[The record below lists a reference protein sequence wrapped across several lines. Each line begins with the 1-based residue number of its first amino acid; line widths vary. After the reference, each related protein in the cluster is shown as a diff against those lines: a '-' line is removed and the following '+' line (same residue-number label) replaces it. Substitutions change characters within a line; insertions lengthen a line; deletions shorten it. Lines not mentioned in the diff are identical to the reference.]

1 MPTTG
6 TMRYL
11 KIGDATYEV
20 YNTDNDTKVT
30 QSYKTASEYTYW
42 RPLVIGYSSG
52 SAETFTPADQTN
64 LTYTFNTLKVQ
75 PSTGT
80 IRVGNL
86 VLYNGNYTA
95 TLTPGTLSANRTI
108 TIPNKAG
115 TMALTSDITSA
126 IADLPEP
133 MLFKGSVGTN
143 GTITS
148 LPAAAAANEGFT
160 YKVITALTTPVT
172 AKVGDTVIS
181 NGSEW
186 VVIPSGDE
194 PSGTVT
200 SVAAANATNGG
211 LTISGS
217 PITSSGTITIG
228 HSNVLTNAQTTQ
240 AVYPIK
246 IDKNGHISAYGN
258 AITIPSDIV
267 SGSGSANRLTIWSDT
282 NTLSSSSSLSIST
295 SYNSSSDLYGKIK
308 LYVGST
314 GQLDWQGQLVFYSG
328 NTSKTIT
335 ITPPS
340 LATGSRIIT
349 LPDKDGTVALTSDIP
364 TVPSNIVNKITTTAG
379 THTVISN
386 QTGNVSFN
394 VPTKTSHLTND
405 SNFVATTKSG
415 AYDILT
421 VGTGTYTGQ
430 IKIKKDYNDATF
442 YTTIDVSHT
451 ANRTLTLPNAS
462 GTVALTSDIPTV
474 PSNIVN
480 TITTTAGAHTPAS
493 YKGDVEF
500 NIPTKTSHLTN
511 DSGFVTTDTN
521 TTYAL
526 SGALSSHKFTS
537 TLTAS
542 GSGSGTSTSDF
553 TLAAGT
559 GITITDDTS
568 NRKMTIGCSVT
579 NTDTK
584 VSTAAVTSGTTYY
597 PVLGSDTTSAESKF
611 YDKTGISYL
620 GTSGGNST
628 NGIAT
633 LTLGNNVSGGG
644 GKYGK
649 LTIYSAG
656 QYGATLKTGSTFL
669 ANRTFDL
676 PDKSGTIALTGDLNN
691 YILKPSNDDIAN
703 YSWVL
708 SYGNGW
714 QPTSAFQIVVIPN
727 FDAQSNLPD
736 GTYYCMTSTELI
748 ENAYMDNCTLELRID
763 LPVSSSSDELITNVL
778 TDYYYRMI
786 QYPDESDYYGVIE
799 FTGIIGKIG
808 ANQKRIICR
817 IYIDENEGVH
827 TNGEVT
833 VDIIEAQ
840 LNTSR
845 IIVEGTDSM
854 NAVSCSAGGWATIG
868 SITLTAGTWVV
879 NCRARFTP
887 TASGTNYSAV
897 CFGSSTGQGWY
908 DRRYSESAYQI
919 QHSFV
924 QIVSTS
930 GGTYYLRGTC
940 NNAGKFERSNGA
952 AYSIDAVRIA
962 MNT

>member
-86 VLYNGNYTA
+86 ALYNGSYTA
-95 TLTPGTLSANRTI
+95 TLTPDTLSANRTI

-172 AKVGDTVIS
+172 AKVGDMVIS

-228 HSNVLTNAQTTQ
+228 HSNVLTSAQTTQ

-282 NTLSSSSSLSIST
+282 NTLSSTSSLSIGT
-295 SYNSSSDLYGKIK
+295 SYNSSSDLYGKVK

-340 LATGSRIIT
+340 LATGSR
-349 LPDKDGTVALTSDIP
+349 
-364 TVPSNIVNKITTTAG
+364 
-379 THTVISN
+379 
-386 QTGNVSFN
+386 
-394 VPTKTSHLTND
+394 
-405 SNFVATTKSG
+405 
-415 AYDILT
+415 
-421 VGTGTYTGQ
+421 
-430 IKIKKDYNDATF
+430 
-442 YTTIDVSHT
+442 
-451 ANRTLTLPNAS
+451 TLTLPDAS

-480 TITTTAGAHTPAS
+480 TITTTAGAHTAITSQTGSVSFNVPTTAAHVGAASSSHTHGNITNGGDITATAPTIASGDQIIINDHSASKITNGPTFDGSTTITALTPKGTWETFSKFSGSYEDLIDKPTIPTLPNHIVNTITTTAGAHTPAS
-493 YKGDVEF
+493 YMGDVEF

-511 DSGFVTTDTN
+511 DSGFVT
-521 TTYAL
+521 
-526 SGALSSHKFTS
+526 
-537 TLTAS
+537 
-542 GSGSGTSTSDF
+542 
-553 TLAAGT
+553 
-559 GITITDDTS
+559 
-568 NRKMTIGCSVT
+568 
-579 NTDTK
+579 TDTK

-620 GTSGGNST
+620 GTSGGSST

-633 LTLGNNVSGGG
+633 LTLGNNVSGGS

-676 PDKSGTIALTGDLNN
+676 PDKSGTIALTADLNN
-691 YILKPSNDDIAN
+691 YISKPSDEYVNSNWI
-703 YSWVL
+703 L
-708 SYGNGW
+708 TYGSGW
-714 QPTSAFQIVVIPN
+714 QPTSAFQIVVVPN

-736 GTYYCMTSTELI
+736 GTYNCITSAGMI
-748 ENAYMDNCTLELRID
+748 QNAYMDNCTLELRID
-763 LPVSSSSDELITNVL
+763 LPVSSSSDELITTVL

-808 ANQKRIICR
+808 VNQKRIICR

-827 TNGEVT
+827 PNGEVT
-833 VDIIEAQ
+833 VDIIEINDND
-840 LNTSR
+840 LITTSQ
-845 IIVEGTDSM
+845 IASGYESLSSTVAAGSYTDIT
-854 NAVSCSAGGWATIG
+854 VSFGKTFSSTPNVVVGFYST
-868 SITLTAGTWVV
+868 STAGTFGRCCCSVHSITTTGCKIRFF
-879 NCRARFTP
+879 NGDSSARQPSFYWI
-887 TASGTNYSAV
+887 ATNI
-897 CFGSSTGQGWY
+897 T
-908 DRRYSESAYQI
+908 
-919 QHSFV
+919 
-924 QIVSTS
+924 
-930 GGTYYLRGTC
+930 
-940 NNAGKFERSNGA
+940 
-952 AYSIDAVRIA
+952 
-962 MNT
+962 